1 MSYYYQWG
9 DPEKK
14 SLRRSLAS
22 IGKTTKTSNGRVV
35 FIPVAE
41 DNRDY
46 QEYLEWVAEG
56 NIADAADTPPTPTL
70 DQQWASVRADRDSRL
85 AETDWTQTPDV
96 PQETIWKWKTY
107 RQDLRDIPQKQ
118 TDPNNI
124 TWPTKPS

>member
-1 MSYYYQWG
+1 MLDVKTANYIKDVDGSNCAVNVTLN
-9 DPEKK
+9 DDKRT
-14 SLRRSLAS
+14 LS
-22 IGKTTKTSNGRVV
+22 IP
-35 FIPVAE
+35 I
-41 DNRDY
+41 D
-46 QEYLEWVAEG
+46 EG
-56 NIADAADTPPTPTL
+56 NSHYIELKKWIDAGNTIQPAYTPPTPTL